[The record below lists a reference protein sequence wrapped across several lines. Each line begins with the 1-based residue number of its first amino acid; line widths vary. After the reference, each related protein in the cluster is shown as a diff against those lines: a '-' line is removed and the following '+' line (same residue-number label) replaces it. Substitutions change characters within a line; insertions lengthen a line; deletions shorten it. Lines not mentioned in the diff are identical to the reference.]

1 MDIIDFNKVYRDKI
15 EKKAYE
21 SLSVVKLDDDSYL
34 INDNSSFS
42 DDIEYDFIKDSRFNE
57 ELADQIKEM
66 KCKEDDCLSV
76 TIKYYNEND
85 KNVLELVN
93 LSSEEVIELN
103 VDMNLDYDTRG
114 KIVNC
119 IAYNL
124 DKDDLAVSFYLHY
137 NFELLR
143 DLVELI

>member
-1 MDIIDFNKVYRDKI
+1 MDVIDFNKVYREKI

-21 SLSVVKLDDDSYL
+21 NLSVVKLDDDSYL

-42 DDIEYDFIKDSRFNE
+42 DDIEYDFVKDSRFDE
-57 ELADQIKEM
+57 ELTNQIKKM
-66 KCKEDDCLSV
+66 KCSEGDCLSV
-76 TIKYYNEND
+76 TIKYYDDND
-85 KNVLELVN
+85 NSVLELVN

-103 VDMNLDYDTRG
+103 INMNLDYDTRG
-114 KIVNC
+114 KIVNF

-124 DKDDLAVSFYLHY
+124 DGEDLAVSFYLHY

-143 DLVELI
+143 DLVESI